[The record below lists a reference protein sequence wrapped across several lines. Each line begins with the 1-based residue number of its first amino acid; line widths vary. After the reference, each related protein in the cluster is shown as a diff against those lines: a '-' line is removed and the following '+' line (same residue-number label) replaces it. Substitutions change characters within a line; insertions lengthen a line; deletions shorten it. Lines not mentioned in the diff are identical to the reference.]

1 MAEGRGLRVLDGAP
15 RRRRVGG
22 QLLEGIRVS
31 AAVLPGDAA
40 GVAALSLAAA
50 APEHGIAS
58 QALLTAPGLRAT
70 LFRFASG
77 QELSEHTSPARVL
90 VQVMA
95 GTCEFSVAGQ
105 VHLLRPGELMHLPP
119 HAPHA
124 VRAPEDLTLLVV
136 QATPPAK

>member
-1 MAEGRGLRVLDGAP
+1 MSR
-15 RRRRVGG
+15 
-22 QLLEGIRVS
+22 
-31 AAVLPGDAA
+31 AVLSADATGTA
-40 GVAALSLAAA
+40 SLSLAAA

-70 LFRFASG
+70 LFRFAAG

-95 GTCEFSVAGQ
+95 GTCEFSAGGET
-105 VHLLRPGELMHLPP
+105 HLLRPGELMHLPP

-124 VRAPEDLTLLVV
+124 VRAPEDLTLLVL
-136 QATPPAK
+136 QATPPAR

>member
-1 MAEGRGLRVLDGAP
+1 M
-15 RRRRVGG
+15 
-22 QLLEGIRVS
+22 S
-31 AAVLPGDAA
+31 KAVLSTDAA
-40 GVAALSLAAA
+40 GVASLSLAAA
-50 APEHGIAS
+50 APTHGIAS

-70 LFRFASG
+70 LFRFAAG

-95 GTCEFSVAGQ
+95 GVCEFSVDGK
-105 VHLLRPGELMHLPP
+105 VHLLHPGEMMHLPP